1 VLTECIRPGSG
12 CSTFLKAISNNR
24 ESYAAVEGDVSYGGI
39 PAGKQKK
46 QFRGEVNYNPE
57 DDSHMAD
64 LNVWQTLKFA
74 LTNKTKKN
82 EKHEVSVKYASSYA
96 GQILTLYTTD
106 SHHP

>member
-1 VLTECIRPGSG
+1 
-12 CSTFLKAISNNR
+12 
-24 ESYAAVEGDVSYGGI
+24 VEGDVSYGGI

-74 LTNKTKKN
+74 LTNKTKKH
-82 EKHEVSVKYASSYA
+82 EKHEVSVQPSQVHTRQAPRY
-96 GQILTLYTTD
+96 
-106 SHHP
+106 